1 MIANAPIYAKH
12 YTSRNYL
19 HFCAAILLFLSPF
32 RKQILLVMKLIFKI
46 FQIPVLTFS
55 LVCLFLTSNQAAAQ
69 RQVRELGYFSKISFT
84 TGGYLEIIQG
94 DSQRVE
100 LEGPQSVID
109 QIITVIDRDR
119 LRIYTK
125 NFINQYGDLK
135 IYITVKNLSDITIAG
150 SGDVVVN
157 SGLNTESINL
167 EVTGS
172 GNLRIPELKSN
183 YTELQI
189 TGSGD
194 IVVKGVSEEKIDIN
208 VTGSGGVKAS
218 ELKTKHADIN
228 IAGSGSVE
236 IYATEK
242 LEGNIVGSG
251 SIYYK
256 GNPLIDTRSTGS
268 GKTKPL

>member
-1 MIANAPIYAKH
+1 MI
-12 YTSRNYL
+12 
-19 HFCAAILLFLSPF
+19 
-32 RKQILLVMKLIFKI
+32 
-46 FQIPVLTFS
+46 LT
-55 LVCLFLTSNQAAAQ
+55 VNQAIAQ
-69 RQVRELGYFSKISFT
+69 KEVRDLGYFSKISFA
-84 TGGYLEIIQG
+84 TGGYLEIVQG
-94 DSQRVE
+94 ENQKVE
-100 LEGPQSVID
+100 LEGPQSVLD

-125 NFINQYGDLK
+125 NYVNQHGDLK
-135 IYITVKNLSDITIAG
+135 IYITVKSLSDITIAG

-157 SGLNTESINL
+157 SQLTTERINL

-172 GNLRIPELKSN
+172 GNIRIPELN
-183 YTELQI
+183 AVYTEFQV

-194 IVVKGVSEEKIDIN
+194 IVAKGVSQEKIDIN
-208 VTGSGGVKAS
+208 VTGSGNVKAS

-236 IYATEK
+236 VYATEK

-256 GNPLIDTRSTGS
+256 GDPLVDTRSTGS
-268 GKTKPL
+268 GKTRPL